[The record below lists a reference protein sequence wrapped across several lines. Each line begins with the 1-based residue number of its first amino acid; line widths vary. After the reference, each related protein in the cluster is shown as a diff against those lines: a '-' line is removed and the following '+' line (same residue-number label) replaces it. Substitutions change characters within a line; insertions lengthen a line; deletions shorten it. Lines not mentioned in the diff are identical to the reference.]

1 MASVIKP
8 YKIALTDFKTH
19 ISSIHYI
26 FIFKNTASAV
36 SYILLSFHNL
46 LSLQDSVTIM
56 KLKPQVL
63 SRNGVSFLTKFGILN
78 SPCSERTKKISNFV

>member
-8 YKIALTDFKTH
+8 HRIALIDFKTH
-19 ISSIHYI
+19 ISSIH

-46 LSLQDSVTIM
+46 LPLQDSVTIT

-78 SPCSERTKKISNFV
+78 SPCSE